1 MAEAAIIGRQPMDN
15 FIREGFKGMRRHA
28 IVVFARPFF
37 RTEDNPNGTIDP
49 FPEDMEKEPL
59 DMMMD
64 LYLQQGKF
72 GSDPFNLQPQ
82 DEMAAM
88 KKQIAELQAALAGPK
103 ANPENAGYKPP
114 PADLILPN
122 TTNDQYET
130 ATTHVAADGPVED
143 MPKFVSNAPYVPL
156 EKMPWRDLVAKSKA
170 MGLKPY
176 QKTRTVLIS
185 EIEAREAE

>member
-1 MAEAAIIGRQPMDN
+1 MVEAAIIGRQPMDN

-72 GSDPFNLQPQ
+72 GSDPFHLQPQ

-114 PADLILPN
+114 TVGQEIIGSLKEAVTMEQDVPPPPPN
-122 TTNDQYET
+122 QPGQLGEALSNDE
-130 ATTHVAADGPVED
+130 
-143 MPKFVSNAPYVPL
+143 L
-156 EKMPWRDLVAKSKA
+156 PWRDLVAKSKA